1 MNESIRNFFNE
12 HLLLA
17 GATSPLHYSQLL
29 NNIFGASLGIPIL
42 LLAILVVSLVALW
55 WEHPL
60 YGKNKGAAIYP
71 LFGNLIQILYHEQV
85 FHDWNTQLL
94 KKTTNMTVRH
104 LRPGNPA
111 CYVTANPKN
120 VEYILKTNVANYPKG
135 PETCD
140 NLNDLLGRGIFS
152 VDGELWKL
160 QRKVAICEFST
171 RSLRNFMQQIVQV
184 ELDTRFMPLL
194 SHSCRAGVV
203 VDLQDLL
210 SRFTFDTICKLA
222 FGFDPEYLHISL
234 PAVEFA
240 HAFDAAT
247 KFSCHR
253 FVTYPFI
260 WKTQR
265 ALNVGG
271 ERKLRHAIHKIDELA
286 MSVIH
291 KRKQQMMQ
299 QQSQDVAENLA
310 NSTAADH
317 HQVQQHH
324 GQHQLDL
331 LSRFLLLAIDES
343 KRSSCSD
350 VTDADSAK
358 LPPDHQQQQ
367 SKPPSEAVFT
377 DVFLRDIVISF
388 VLAGR
393 DTSSTGMSWFFWLL
407 SRNRHVED
415 SIRAEIAQIVS
426 SRNHH
431 MHHDLAN
438 KKDSTDLYTTATTA
452 VAAVA
457 GGDQRQDKITTSIA
471 DGEKDGSPV
480 VVADPCSIDM
490 TSSPKFT
497 YEELKNMHYLDA
509 ALTESMRLYPP
520 VPFDTKVAM
529 EEDTWPDGTHIPKDS
544 MVAYA
549 PYAMGRMEQLWGSDC
564 LEFKPER
571 WLDDNG
577 VFQSQSPYKYA
588 VFQAGQRVCL
598 GKELAMLQMKLVAAT
613 LLSRFTIS
621 MSSNAATSQA
631 AAADDDFKPTYEMSL
646 TLPIKNGL
654 PVRIHLAKSPEEDQG
669 NTHRV

>member
-1 MNESIRNFFNE
+1 M
-12 HLLLA
+12 
-17 GATSPLHYSQLL
+17 
-29 NNIFGASLGIPIL
+29 L

-71 LFGNLIQILYHEQV
+71 LFGNLIQILYHARV

-94 KKTTNMTVRH
+94 KKTSNMTVRY
-104 LRPGNPA
+104 LRPGSPA

-120 VEYILKTNVANYPKG
+120 VEYMLKTNVANYPKG
-135 PETCD
+135 PDTCD

-160 QRKVAICEFST
+160 QRKVSICEFTT

-194 SHSCRAGVV
+194 SHSCSAGVV

-253 FVTYPFI
+253 FFTYPFI

-265 ALNVGG
+265 ALNIGG
-271 ERKLRHAIHKIDELA
+271 ERKLRRAIHKIDELA

-291 KRKQQMMQ
+291 KRKQQMIQ
-299 QQSQDVAENLA
+299 QQPQDVAENLDE
-310 NSTAADH
+310 STAADH
-317 HQVQQHH
+317 
-324 GQHQLDL
+324 
-331 LSRFLLLAIDES
+331 
-343 KRSSCSD
+343 
-350 VTDADSAK
+350 
-358 LPPDHQQQQ
+358 HQQQQ

-415 SIRAEIAQIVS
+415 SIRAEIAQI
-426 SRNHH
+426 
-431 MHHDLAN
+431 MG
-438 KKDSTDLYTTATTA
+438 KKMGHQLF
-452 VAAVA
+452 
-457 GGDQRQDKITTSIA
+457 
-471 DGEKDGSPV
+471 
-480 VVADPCSIDM
+480 
-490 TSSPKFT
+490 PKFT

-520 VPFDTKVAM
+520 VPFDSKVAM

-598 GKELAMLQMKLVAAT
+598 GKELAILQMKLVAAT

-631 AAADDDFKPTYEMSL
+631 AAADDDDDFKPTYEMSL
-646 TLPIKNGL
+646 TLSIKNGL
-654 PVRIHLAKSPEEDQG
+654 PVRIHLAKSP
-669 NTHRV
+669 

>member
-1 MNESIRNFFNE
+1 MVSSKSFFSISHVNLKTSSSVCFFC
-12 HLLLA
+12 
-17 GATSPLHYSQLL
+17 
-29 NNIFGASLGIPIL
+29 
-42 LLAILVVSLVALW
+42 LVALW

-71 LFGNLIQILYHEQV
+71 LFGNLIQILYHVQV

-94 KKTTNMTVRH
+94 KKTSNMTVRY

-135 PETCD
+135 PGTCD

-160 QRKVAICEFST
+160 QRKVAICEFTT

-194 SHSCRAGVV
+194 SHSCSAGVV

-210 SRFTFDTICKLA
+210 NRFTFDTICKLA
-222 FGFDPEYLHISL
+222 FGFDPECLQISL

-299 QQSQDVAENLA
+299 QQAQDVAENLA

-317 HQVQQHH
+317 H
-324 GQHQLDL
+324 
-331 LSRFLLLAIDES
+331 
-343 KRSSCSD
+343 
-350 VTDADSAK
+350 
-358 LPPDHQQQQ
+358 Q

-438 KKDSTDLYTTATTA
+438 KKDSTDQYTTATTA

-621 MSSNAATSQA
+621 MSSNAATSRA
-631 AAADDDFKPTYEMSL
+631 AAAADDFKPTYEMSL

-669 NTHRV
+669 NTRRV